1 MIFNENLDNPSLEN
15 LLAEVKTYSVMTDQ
29 TVQ

>member
-1 MIFNENLDNPSLEN
+1 MIFNENLDNPSLES
-15 LLAEVKTYSVMTDQ
+15 LLARVKTYSVMTDQ